1 MRLRSGVLYR
11 RLRERERDL
20 DLDLLLF
27 PFGVSYLSVFFLS
40 LGRLAV
46 CELVG
51 AVGLGFPFGLG
62 LGCVSGCATFVFF
75 RVFLLRCCFP
85 RVRVD
90 FTPPILG
97 GGFSGGGAR
106 AVPVR
111 IREEA
116 IRLFP
121 TGSREFSGAR
131 LVSSACT
138 RLDTS
143 AIVGRSERRVS
154 HSYSASARH
163 AR

>member
-1 MRLRSGVLYR
+1 M
-11 RLRERERDL
+11 
-20 DLDLLLF
+20 
-27 PFGVSYLSVFFLS
+27 YLSGLFFRS
-40 LGRLAV
+40 LGRPLD
-46 CELVG
+46 CGLVG
-51 AVGLGFPFGLG
+51 VVGFGFPFGLG
-62 LGCVSGCATFVFF
+62 LGWVPGCVAFVFF
-75 RVFLLRCCFP
+75 RVFLGRCCFS

-111 IREEA
+111 IRDEA

-121 TGSREFSGAR
+121 TGSREFSGAC

-143 AIVGRSERRVS
+143 AIVERSEARVS
-154 HSYSASARH
+154 HSYLASARP

>member
-1 MRLRSGVLYR
+1 M
-11 RLRERERDL
+11 
-20 DLDLLLF
+20 
-27 PFGVSYLSVFFLS
+27 
-40 LGRLAV
+40 
-46 CELVG
+46 G

-62 LGCVSGCATFVFF
+62 LSCVPGCATFLFF
-75 RVFLLRCCFP
+75 RVFLPRCCFSL
-85 RVRVD
+85 VRVD

-143 AIVGRSERRVS
+143 AIVGRSEGRVS
-154 HSYSASARH
+154 LSYSASARH